1 MNGGTEFVLP
11 PVHVRVRTI
20 RGALIRAAL
29 PAVAAA
35 FLLAGCGGGG
45 ASAASSSSASATTT
59 AGLSAFQAC
68 LRQHGVTVSP
78 SQFAGRPT
86 GSFSPRAFPSGR
98 SFSPGAFPS
107 GSARPRPSFTGTQG
121 AAFQAC
127 AKYAPAGFGGGA
139 NRAISASAL
148 AAFKS
153 CMAANGVK
161 VTGSTAGTVL
171 AQLRNSTGKTAT
183 AYNTCRV
190 LLQPAA
196 PSSPAVPTPSS

>member
-1 MNGGTEFVLP
+1 MNGATEFVLP
-11 PVHVRVRTI
+11 TVHVRPRTI

-29 PAVAAA
+29 PAVAGA

-45 ASAASSSSASATTT
+45 GSSPTTASSASATST

-68 LRQHGVTVSP
+68 LKQHGVTVSP
-78 SQFAGRPT
+78 SQFAGRPS
-86 GSFSPRAFPSGR
+86 GSFSPGAIPTG

-107 GSARPRPSFTGTQG
+107 GSARPSFAGTNG

-139 NRAISASAL
+139 NGAGISSSAL

-153 CMAANGVK
+153 CLASKGVK
-161 VTGSTAGTVL
+161 VTGSTASAVL
-171 AQLRNSTGKTAT
+171 SQLRNATGKTAT
-183 AYNTCRV
+183 AVSTCRV
-190 LLQPAA
+190 LLQPA
-196 PSSPAVPTPSS
+196 SPTPSAT

>member
-1 MNGGTEFVLP
+1 MNGGTGFVLP
-11 PVHVRVRTI
+11 SVHVRVRTI

-35 FLLAGCGGGG
+35 FLLAGCGDGGG
-45 ASAASSSSASATTT
+45 STPAAASSSASATST
-59 AGLSAFQAC
+59 AGLSAFQTC
-68 LRQHGVTVSP
+68 LKQHGVTISP
-78 SQFAGRPT
+78 SRFAGRPS
-86 GSFSPRAFPSGR
+86 GSFSPRAFPTG
-98 SFSPGAFPS
+98 SFTPRAFPS
-107 GSARPRPSFTGTQG
+107 GSARPRSSFTGTQG

-153 CMAANGVK
+153 CMASNGVK
-161 VTGSTAGTVL
+161 VTGTTAGAVL
-171 AQLRNSTGKTAT
+171 SQLRNSTGKTAT
-183 AYNTCRV
+183 AFNTCRV

-196 PSSPAVPTPSS
+196 PTPSAT

>member
-11 PVHVRVRTI
+11 PAHARVRTI

-29 PAVAAA
+29 PAIAAA

-45 ASAASSSSASATTT
+45 GSAAAASSSSASATST
-59 AGLSAFQAC
+59 AGLSAFQTC
-68 LRQHGVTVSP
+68 LKQHGVTVSP

-86 GSFSPRAFPSGR
+86 GSFTPR
-98 SFSPGAFPS
+98 AFPS
-107 GSARPRPSFTGTQG
+107 GSARPRPSFTGTNG

-153 CMAANGVK
+153 CMASNGVK
-161 VTGSTAGTVL
+161 VTGTTASAVL
-171 AQLRNSTGKTAT
+171 SQLRNSTGKTAT
-183 AYNTCRV
+183 AFNTCRV

-196 PSSPAVPTPSS
+196 PTPSAT